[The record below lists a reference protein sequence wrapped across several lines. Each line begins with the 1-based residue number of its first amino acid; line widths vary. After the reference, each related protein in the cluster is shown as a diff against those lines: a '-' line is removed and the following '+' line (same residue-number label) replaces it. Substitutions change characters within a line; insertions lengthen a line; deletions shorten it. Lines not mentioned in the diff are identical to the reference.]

1 MLYIRAIRY
10 PASGYVQGLNDLVTP
25 FLAVFIREA
34 CGASRASGDDDDA
47 DAGDKD
53 ASGEDDAAEKSGK
66 EASTA
71 PECPGGCEFG
81 GESLTHSNPTQHAP
95 VRVVTASGGHYSRR
109 VVQSLGYELSARL
122 AYTLTHI
129 TL

>member
-1 MLYIRAIRY
+1 MGV
-10 PASGYVQGLNDLVTP
+10 S
-25 FLAVFIREA
+25 
-34 CGASRASGDDDDA
+34 S
-47 DAGDKD
+47 
-53 ASGEDDAAEKSGK
+53 
-66 EASTA
+66 
-71 PECPGGCEFG
+71 G

-129 TL
+129 TLQRIGATSGGLAKYHTPREAEGPATNARILLVMPKHLVVYPHER